1 MKQKVWRKDGMKQI
15 ISSGWKEF
23 DKQTNCISTGNVYA
37 RTQYSSFIRPWKETE
52 CNGFTNPE
60 GHLMNFDLKPFRNF
74 RIPKRIMEILKNKE
88 RNESYILYMFF
99 IVNKEKHV
107 EPFGWVVT
115 DYHYKYVESCVTR
128 NYKQS
133 YWRRYNALQEAISYI
148 TE

>member
-1 MKQKVWRKDGMKQI
+1 MD
-15 ISSGWKEF
+15 
-23 DKQTNCISTGNVYA
+23 
-37 RTQYSSFIRPWKETE
+37 
-52 CNGFTNPE
+52 
-60 GHLMNFDLKPFRNF
+60 FDLKPFRNF
-74 RIPKRIMEILKNKE
+74 RIPKRIMEILEDKE

-133 YWRRYNALQEAISYI
+133 YWRRCNALQEAISYI